1 MHTATR
7 TRPQRRF
14 RRTIA
19 AVGLAAAAALTT
31 VAVPT
36 AAHAG
41 LQPCDIIDPDC
52 DPMEYNPPRYDA
64 IGVDSDPD
72 DAYDEAAA
80 EAAAHCPGG
89 SYDVVRVRGKLLSNG
104 NWQFTITYT
113 CG

>member
-7 TRPQRRF
+7 TPSRRRF
-14 RRTIA
+14 RRGFA
-19 AVGLAAAAALTT
+19 AVGLTVAAALTT

-36 AAHAG
+36 AARAD

-52 DPMEYNPPRYDA
+52 DPMEYNPPRYNA
-64 IGVDSDPD
+64 IGVDSDD
-72 DAYDEAAA
+72 EDAYDEAAA

-89 SYDVVRVRGKLLSNG
+89 AYDVLKVRGKVLTNG
-104 NWQFTITYT
+104 DWQFTITYT